1 MAKAILESISNEP
14 TVYAAGIEPVA
25 AISPFATEA
34 MAEAGLEMSLKDC
47 GSPSDFSGLFFDY
60 LITVCEGTKE
70 EYKNLLLQY
79 QRKLHLGF
87 SNPELVSEE
96 KNEKLEAYRNLR
108 DEMKTEL
115 HYFYYRILSK
125 KTAT

>member
-1 MAKAILESISNEP
+1 MAKAILESIGNELA
-14 TVYAAGIEPVA
+14 VYAAGIGLIT

-34 MAEAGLEMSLKDC
+34 MAEVGLEMSLKNY
-47 GSPSDFSGLFFDY
+47 GSPADFSGLLFDY

-70 EYKNLLLQY
+70 EYKNLPLQY

-115 HYFYYRILSK
+115 HYFYYRILVK
-125 KTAT
+125 KAAN